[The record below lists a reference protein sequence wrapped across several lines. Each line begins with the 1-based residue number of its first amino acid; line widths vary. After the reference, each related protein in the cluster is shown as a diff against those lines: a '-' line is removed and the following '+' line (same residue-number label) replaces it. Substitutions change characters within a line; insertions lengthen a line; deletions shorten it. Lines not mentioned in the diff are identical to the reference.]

1 MKTSLIKSK
10 EKKGG
15 IRSADSEGRTINDSS
30 NLDIGDTSVHVCL
43 SNMLRIN
50 ESGVALSNEICYE
63 A

>member
-10 EKKGG
+10 EKMEGY
-15 IRSADSEGRTINDSS
+15 APEEGRTINDSS

-43 SNMLRIN
+43 SNMLHIN